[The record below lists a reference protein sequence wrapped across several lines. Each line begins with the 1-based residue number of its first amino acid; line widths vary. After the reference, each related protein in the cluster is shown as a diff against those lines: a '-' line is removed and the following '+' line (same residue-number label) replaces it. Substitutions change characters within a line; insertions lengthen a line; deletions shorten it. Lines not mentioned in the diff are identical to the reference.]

1 MTEPESQGFSLRSA
15 EEEIEKLGSVIL
27 TARKRIAAG
36 SIVDLSAMGERIA
49 SFCEQ
54 ARTLPETDR
63 KKATE
68 SMGILLRKLQTLE
81 NELKDRLDSTFPQMK
96 D

>member
-1 MTEPESQGFSLRSA
+1 MNEPEFQGFALRSA

-49 SFCEQ
+49 FFCEQ
-54 ARTLPETDR
+54 TKALPETDR

-68 SMGILLRKLQTLE
+68 SIRTLLRKLQLLE
-81 NELKDRLDSTFPQMK
+81 NELKDRLDPTFPQMK